1 MTVQGLLARMETR
14 TVDKPR
20 LAVGS
25 YVDGMPQDIPSLEA
39 FHGND
44 DAMKLDVLL
53 MHEDLSAGLRG
64 KQMIDQVAARLGEKA
79 EFGVRLWRFDL
90 LDEPVLRNQA
100 MVDAT
105 GATIVILAVNTCSEL
120 PTPVCEWLKQWLQ
133 TSSLVPCAIIV
144 SLDSKAREGAHPVLR
159 YINAI
164 TAPSGVQLFPHYA
177 DTPATAWD
185 WSAGRHWHADAMQWS
200 EEVSRSRPPAAWGIN
215 E

>member
-1 MTVQGLLARMETR
+1 MDTR
-14 TVDKPR
+14 TVGEPR
-20 LAVGS
+20 LTVNS
-25 YVDGMPQDIPSLEA
+25 YVDARPQDIASSEAIHGTDDSL
-39 FHGND
+39 
-44 DAMKLDVLL
+44 KLDVLL

-90 LDEPVLRNQA
+90 LDEPMLRNQA
-100 MVDAT
+100 MADAN

-120 PTPVCEWLKQWLQ
+120 PTAVCEWLKQWLQ

-164 TAPSGVQLFPHYA
+164 TAPVGVQLFPHYA
-177 DTPATAWD
+177 DTPVSAWNWTAER
-185 WSAGRHWHADAMQWS
+185 SWHADSLQWADD
-200 EEVSRSRPPAAWGIN
+200 VSRSRQPAGWGIN
-215 E
+215 D